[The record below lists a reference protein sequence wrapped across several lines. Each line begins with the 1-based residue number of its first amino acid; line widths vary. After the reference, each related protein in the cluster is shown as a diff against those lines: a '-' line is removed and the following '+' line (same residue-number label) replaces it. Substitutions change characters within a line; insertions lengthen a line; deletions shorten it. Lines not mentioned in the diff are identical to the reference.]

1 MAKVLKIKK
10 SLNKNIPLPE
20 LYVQNLF
27 YTYTYTDDKFKEV
40 NYCRADLTRHLMLL
54 KTMEYDL
61 GNRLLRFE
69 DLVDAIPSNVCSRSH
84 KVNCINDL
92 CERGIFERTE
102 NPEDKRSTIIKPS
115 KKTNDQYL
123 RIFNFYKNTIKLFD
137 FEQ

>member
-1 MAKVLKIKK
+1 MPNKVLKIKK
-10 SLNKNIPLPE
+10 SLNKDIPLPE
-20 LYVQNLF
+20 LYIKNLF
-27 YTYTYTDDKFKEV
+27 YTYTDDKFKEV

-61 GNRLLRFE
+61 GNRPLRFE

-84 KVNCINDL
+84 KVNCINDI
-92 CERGIFERTE
+92 CDRGIFERKE

>member
-1 MAKVLKIKK
+1 MPNKVLKIKK
-10 SLNKNIPLPE
+10 SLNKDIPLPE
-20 LYVQNLF
+20 LYIKNLF
-27 YTYTYTDDKFKEV
+27 YTYTDDKFKEV

-61 GNRLLRFE
+61 GNRPLRFE
-69 DLVDAIPSNVCSRSH
+69 DLVDAIPANVCSRSH

-123 RIFNFYKNTIKLFD
+123 RICLLYTSPSPRD
-137 FEQ
+137 S

>member
-1 MAKVLKIKK
+1 MSKVLKIKK
-10 SLNKNIPLPE
+10 NLNKDIPLPE
-20 LYVQNLF
+20 LYVKNLF
-27 YTYTYTDDKFKEV
+27 HTYVDDIFWEV

-54 KTMEYDL
+54 KAMEYDL
-61 GNRLLRFE
+61 GNRPLRFE
-69 DLVDAIPSNVCSRSH
+69 DLIDAIPAKICSRSH

-92 CERGIFERTE
+92 CERGIFERKE
-102 NPEDKRSTIIKPS
+102 NSEDKRSTIIKPS